1 MRRIGV
7 RTMSATFPRLANP
20 SGTSSVRR
28 IKRRP
33 EPTGA
38 ADIDLDALIASGAME
53 AHRRRS
59 LRQVLTDLLTWL
71 RAPEP

>member
-1 MRRIGV
+1 
-7 RTMSATFPRLANP
+7 MSATFPGLRDP
-20 SGTSSVRR
+20 SGTRQLRR
-28 IKRRP
+28 LRRRRP

-38 ADIDLDALIASGAME
+38 AELDLDALIASGAME

>member
-1 MRRIGV
+1 
-7 RTMSATFPRLANP
+7 MSATFPRLANP

-38 ADIDLDALIASGAME
+38 VELDLDALLASGAME
-53 AHRRRS
+53 HTQRRS
-59 LRQVLTDLLTWL
+59 MRQALVDLITWL

>member
-7 RTMSATFPRLANP
+7 RTMSATFPALANP
-20 SGTSSVRR
+20 SGTRHVRR
-28 IKRRP
+28 LRRRP

-38 ADIDLDALIASGAME
+38 AELDLDALIASGAME